1 MLCIMST
8 WFPQTHGQVKYALA
22 MRGPKPIVI
31 AHGPAG
37 SGKTMAACSYAQE
50 QRKKIILCR
59 PLVSVEGE
67 ELGFLPG
74 DIDHKMT
81 PWTKPALSFLETQ
94 MTRSQLEYRVQIE
107 PLGFMRGRTYENSVV
122 IADEMQNAS
131 VSQFKMLLTRLGYNT
146 KLILTGDVDQSDL
159 CDSDNGLKKF
169 VDENS
174 HLDLRWVQIVALDSG
189 DICRHPAVEEILSL
203 YR

>member
-1 MLCIMST
+1 MKP

-31 AHGPAG
+31 VHGPAG
-37 SGKTMAACSYAQE
+37 TGKTLAACSYAVQ
-50 QRKKIILCR
+50 QSKKIVLCR
-59 PLVSVEGE
+59 PLVSVDGE
-67 ELGFLPG
+67 ELGSLPG
-74 DIDHKMT
+74 DIGSKMA
-81 PWTKPALSFLETQ
+81 PWTRPAMAFLETQ
-94 MTRSQLEYRVQIE
+94 MTRAQLEQRVQIE

-131 VSQFKMLLTRLGYNT
+131 VSQFKMLLTRLGYDT
-146 KLILTGDVDQSDL
+146 KLILSGDVAQSDL
-159 CDSDNGLKKF
+159 CDSDNGLKRF

-174 HLDLRWVQIVALDSG
+174 HLDCRWIQIVALDSS